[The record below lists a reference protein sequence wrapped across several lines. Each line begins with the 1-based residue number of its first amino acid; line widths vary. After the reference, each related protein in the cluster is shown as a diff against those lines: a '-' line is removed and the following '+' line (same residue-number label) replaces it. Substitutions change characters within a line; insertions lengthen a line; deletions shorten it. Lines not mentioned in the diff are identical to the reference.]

1 MQKDFTK
8 QAAKVLETAR
18 ALAKKWNHPYV
29 GTEHLLL
36 ALRREFTGVAGQ
48 ILEANKVE
56 EEKITKV
63 IEELISPGTEMQTKR
78 TLEFSPRLVYLLD
91 NALLEAVRLSSEKIG
106 TEHMLLA
113 MLKDVDCVATRT
125 LVTLNVNLGKV
136 QEGILEVIGVN
147 PREYMEDTREE
158 KNGRNSVLAQYGTDL
173 TAQAEEGKLDPVI
186 GRESEIE
193 RLMQILSRRTK
204 NNPCLVGEPGVG
216 KTAIIE
222 GLANQ
227 IATGIVPDGMKDKL
241 VFFGQH
247 QISVYNKNFAK
258 LFRLK
263 HIDSLYLA
271 LSRKH
276 LIIHSDCQFYI
287 VRMFIMEPH
296 LHRLH
301 LPVISARSDTLSG
314 HLPVRS

>member
-1 MQKDFTK
+1 MKNILGK
-8 QAAKVLETAR
+8 AI
-18 ALAKKWNHPYV
+18 
-29 GTEHLLL
+29 LL
-36 ALRREFTGVAGQ
+36 ASALLFSITGTSCS
-48 ILEANKVE
+48 NDDNTTP
-56 EEKITKV
+56 EKEKTYDMSGFAKGADV
-63 IEELISPGTEMQTKR
+63 SWLTEMEQNGKK
-78 TLEFSPRLVYLLD
+78 FYLLD

-147 PREYMEDTREE
+147 PREYMEDTRED
-158 KNGRNSVLAQYGTDL
+158 KNGRNSVLAQYSTDL

-227 IATGIVPDGMKDKL
+227 IATGIVPDGMKDK
-241 VFFGQH
+241 
-247 QISVYNKNFAK
+247 
-258 LFRLK
+258 R
-263 HIDSLYLA
+263 
-271 LSRKH
+271 
-276 LIIHSDCQFYI
+276 I
-287 VRMFIMEPH
+287 VT
-296 LHRLH
+296 L
-301 LPVISARSDTLSG
+301 DLSG
-314 HLPVRS
+314 MIAGSKYRGEFEERMKRLIREVKSAGNIILFLDEVDRKSVV